1 MIIDAD
7 MLFECFASA
16 SLIST
21 SMQSGN
27 EGLDQSLFCAGSVA
41 TGSARGGL
49 ASSARAGWCS
59 GCCLGWRLIV
69 FSMFFKLLFW
79 AP

>member
-21 SMQSGN
+21 SMQPGN
-27 EGLDQSLFCAGSVA
+27 EGLDQSLFSAGSVA
-41 TGSARGGL
+41 TGSAH
-49 ASSARAGWCS
+49 
-59 GCCLGWRLIV
+59 
-69 FSMFFKLLFW
+69 
-79 AP
+79 